1 MATKLEKK
9 FPEFVRKN
17 KLSTKNNYSSLN
29 YEDYQNRV
37 RIRNMKYNVE
47 KLFNQ

>member
-1 MATKLEKK
+1 MASKLEKK

-17 KLSTKNNYSSLN
+17 RINTTNYSSIN
-29 YEDYQNRV
+29 FEEYQNRV
-37 RIRNMKYNVE
+37 KIRNMRFRVE